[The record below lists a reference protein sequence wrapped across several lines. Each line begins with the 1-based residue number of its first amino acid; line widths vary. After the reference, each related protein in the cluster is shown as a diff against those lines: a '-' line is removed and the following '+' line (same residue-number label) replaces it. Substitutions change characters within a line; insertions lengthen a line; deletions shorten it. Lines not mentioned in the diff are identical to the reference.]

1 MKRAFNTTRNSEL
14 ATRNC
19 HIVWLAALAA
29 YILAG
34 TALVPFHGDE
44 ATQIY
49 MSRDYVYLFLD
60 HDLNRVLYHPDPASP
75 TEQHLRLLNGTLPKY
90 LIGLAWHAGGLSPAD
105 LNEQWDWG
113 ADWYYNQQT
122 GHAPTPERMQLAR
135 WSSALLLAAGVVP
148 MFWLG
153 RALGG
158 TRAAYLASLYYA
170 LHPALLLN
178 GRRAMMEG
186 SVTLFSLLV
195 VLAGVWWMKALTPSS
210 SERGESRIPSSTSTT
225 LSCRVVGAQGLA
237 PLRKHPSFS
246 SGRCTRWLAAAMLGI
261 TAGLALASKHTAL
274 FTVAGVFGTCGG
286 CVLWQGIREG
296 FKPLAREKNN
306 PLTGLVLLAF
316 SGIVAAA
323 VFLALN
329 PAWWSAPLQMPGV
342 VLHLRAELL
351 QTQVAVFGGYASLPE
366 QIGGFWRQVFLAL
379 PQYYEVVGWE
389 TYIGDQIAR
398 YEASPWRGVS
408 VGGSA
413 VGGIVL
419 AVMLVVGAWALV
431 RGRGSTAARRVVG
444 VWAAVVMAA
453 TLVLTPLE
461 WQRYYLPVYPAVG
474 LLAAVGVDYA
484 LQKITSRQ
492 DARKETQGRV

>member
-1 MKRAFNTTRNSEL
+1 MTRNSEL
-14 ATRNC
+14 GTRTG

-113 ADWYYNQQT
+113 ADWHYNQQT
-122 GHAPTPERMQLAR
+122 GHAPTPERLQLAR
-135 WSSALLLAAGVVP
+135 WSSALLLAAGAAP

-153 RALGG
+153 WALGG
-158 TRAAYLASLYYA
+158 RRAAYFASLYYA
-170 LHPALLLN
+170 LNPALLLN

-186 SVTLFSLLV
+186 GVTLFSLLV
-195 VLAGVWWMKALTPSS
+195 VLTGVWWMKTLTPA
-210 SERGESRIPSSTSTT
+210 
-225 LSCRVVGAQGLA
+225 LSAA
-237 PLRKHPSFS
+237 A
-246 SGRCTRWLAAAMLGI
+246 SGRGKSHRWLAAATLGL

-274 FTVAGVFGTCGG
+274 LTVAAVFGVTGG
-286 CVLWQGIREG
+286 YSIYRWVKDSRAGTRS
-296 FKPLAREKNN
+296 A
-306 PLTGLVLLAF
+306 AF
-316 SGIVAAA
+316 LQVIMAAFIVAA

-342 VLHLRAELL
+342 VLQLRAELL
-351 QTQVAVFGGYASLPE
+351 QTQVEVFGGYAGLAE
-366 QIGGFWRQVFLAL
+366 QIGGFWRQVFVAL
-379 PQYYEVVGWE
+379 PQYYEVAGWE
-389 TYIGDQIAR
+389 TYIGDQITR

-413 VGGIVL
+413 TGGVL
-419 AVMLVVGAWALV
+419 LGVMM
-431 RGRGSTAARRVVG
+431 VVG
-444 VWAAVVMAA
+444 VWALLRGRGRTAARLVVGVWALVVIVA

-474 LLAAVGVDYA
+474 LLAAVGIDYVIQMLFSRRDA
-484 LQKITSRQ
+484 TIKEEIT
-492 DARKETQGRV
+492 